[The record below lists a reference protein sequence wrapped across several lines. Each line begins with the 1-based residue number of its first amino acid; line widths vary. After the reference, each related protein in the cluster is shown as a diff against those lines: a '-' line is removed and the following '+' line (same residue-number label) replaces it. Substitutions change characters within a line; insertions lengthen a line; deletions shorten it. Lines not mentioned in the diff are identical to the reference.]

1 MVCIGA
7 RAGAGAGAGDGYL
20 LSVGSYVGS
29 AVDGKPTL
37 YLCKFFMFVFPRPPR
52 FTGFATITYSDLSS
66 SHFPTYFLSLSL
78 FLATYLLRK

>member
-29 AVDGKPTL
+29 AGDGKPTL
-37 YLCKFFMFVFPRPPR
+37 YLCKSFMYVFPRPPCS
-52 FTGFATITYSDLSS
+52 TGFATITYSALSY
-66 SHFPTYFLSLSL
+66 SHFPTLFLSLSL
-78 FLATYLLRK
+78 FLATS